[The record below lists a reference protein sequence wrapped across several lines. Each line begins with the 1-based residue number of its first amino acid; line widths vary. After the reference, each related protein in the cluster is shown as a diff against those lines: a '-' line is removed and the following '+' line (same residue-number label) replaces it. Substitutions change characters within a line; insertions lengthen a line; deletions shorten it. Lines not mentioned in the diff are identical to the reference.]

1 MLLDDEAS
9 FGGDPVLP
17 IFDLRVEEL
26 FNFPTLNANQVVV
39 VAAFIELENRL
50 AGFEVVTFEQAGLLE
65 LGQYP
70 INGRQTDVH
79 VFGDEQPIH
88 VFSGEMAG
96 FDFLEQVEDLEPRKG
111 RLQADTFEILGVVG
125 HGAPENRRRRP
136 GARRAPYDIVS
147 APR

>member
-50 AGFEVVTFEQAGLLE
+50 AGFEVMTFQESGLLE
-65 LGQYP
+65 LRENT
-70 INGRQTDVH
+70 INRGKAD
-79 VFGDEQPIH
+79 IH
-88 VFSGEMAG
+88 VFTDQQAVDVFGGKVAI
-96 FDFLEQVEDLEPRKG
+96 FRFLKQIQDLEAWKSC
-111 RLQADTFEILGVVG
+111 LQADAF
-125 HGAPENRRRRP
+125 
-136 GARRAPYDIVS
+136 
-147 APR
+147 